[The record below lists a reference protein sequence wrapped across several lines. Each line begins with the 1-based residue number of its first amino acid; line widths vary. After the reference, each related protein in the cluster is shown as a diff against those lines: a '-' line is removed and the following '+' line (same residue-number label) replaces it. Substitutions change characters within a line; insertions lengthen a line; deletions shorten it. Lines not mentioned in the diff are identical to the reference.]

1 MQKNALHPALQ
12 AFLAIAFGFGV
23 FALGLV
29 GLLISYHTS
38 YTNRIYP
45 GIRVGWVDLSGLSV
59 EEATQTLTSEYNYPE
74 GGQILLR
81 DNENT
86 WVFSPSQAGL
96 FLGPE
101 YNARA
106 AYEVGR
112 TGSAFTRISDQFA
125 AWYRGTNLS
134 INMLFDERIAEHFLK
149 EIAAQIDSPTVE
161 ASLSVDGTDVIVNP
175 GKVGRRMIVATTLS
189 LVETQV
195 ELLLDGEIEIV
206 VEESAPIILDASEQ
220 AEIAEMILSEP
231 MILRLPDASEGDPGP
246 WTFEREELARMLVIE
261 RVETD
266 EGETYLVD
274 LSSQLL
280 RSFLE
285 SIAPNL
291 YIEQENAKFMFNDDT
306 HELELIQ
313 ASVTG
318 QTLDIT
324 TSLKIIQESMAA
336 GEHEITL
343 DIEYSLPA
351 VTSEATAENLG
362 ITELV
367 SSHTSYF
374 YGSSSSRKQN
384 IAAASSRF
392 YGVLVGPGE
401 IFSMA
406 AVLGDISLDTGY
418 AEAWI
423 IFGDRTIKGVGGG
436 VCQVSTTLFRTVFF
450 GGYPIIERHPHAYRV
465 YYYEQTYG
473 GGNNSEWAGLDATV
487 YVPLVDFKF
496 KNDSENWLLMETYI
510 GDNYLN
516 WKFYSTSDGRTV
528 EWETS
533 GLKDIQDP
541 PDPLYQ
547 ENDALAKGEIKQVD
561 WAVKGADV
569 TVTRYVIRNDEIID
583 SDLFTTHYI
592 PWRAICEYGPGTAGM
607 PPEDPSQSNPC
618 SPD

>member
-351 VTSEATAENLG
+351 VTSESTAESLG